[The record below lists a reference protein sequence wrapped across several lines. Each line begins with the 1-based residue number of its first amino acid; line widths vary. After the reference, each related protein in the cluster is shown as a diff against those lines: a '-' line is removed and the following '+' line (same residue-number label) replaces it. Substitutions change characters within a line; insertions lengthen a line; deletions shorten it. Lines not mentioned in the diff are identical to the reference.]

1 MLQITFEQNIFIAT
15 KAIDFRNGID
25 GIIAICRQ
33 ILKNDPFSGH
43 VFIFRNRLLTSVK
56 VLTYDG
62 KGFWL
67 CQKRLSSGKFKQWPQ
82 SFDEVKVLSPSQV
95 MALLQ

>member
-15 KAIDFRNGID
+15 RAVDFRRGID
-25 GIIAICRQ
+25 GLVATCRL

-43 VFIFRNRLLTSVK
+43 VFIFRNRSLTSVK

-67 CQKRLSSGKFKQWPQ
+67 CQKRLSSGKFKRWPQ
-82 SFDEVKVLSPSQV
+82 SFQEVSVLSPVQV
-95 MALLQ
+95 MSLLQ